1 MTSSP
6 PPSRPHGPGGTGI
19 RRRTVTRGDVDL
31 AVFEQGDPDGP
42 TVVLVHGWPDSHRL
56 WDGVAPLLARRHR
69 VITYDTR
76 GHGESTVPD
85 STSALRIDEYA
96 DDLMAVITAVSPD
109 RPVHLVGHD
118 WGSVQGWE
126 AVCRADADEWIGS
139 FTSISGPSLDH
150 LAVWVR
156 ARLTRPSLRGIGQAL
171 AQLAS
176 SAYTGFFMIP
186 VVPGLFFRAAGR
198 PGLWRRFLR
207 IIDGTPPERIHLAP
221 SLQRDMIN
229 GLRIYSANIVPR
241 LRRPSPRATSV
252 PVHLIVNRRDI
263 ALRPAIYSDTER
275 WVTALSRTDLAT
287 GHWLPFHSPRL
298 VADAVAE
305 FVAEHAAGS

>member
-1 MTSSP
+1 
-6 PPSRPHGPGGTGI
+6 
-19 RRRTVTRGDVDL
+19 
-31 AVFEQGDPDGP
+31 
-42 TVVLVHGWPDSHRL
+42 
-56 WDGVAPLLARRHR
+56 RHR

-126 AVCRADADEWIGS
+126 AGCRAGADEWIGS

-186 VVPGLFFRAAGR
+186 VVPALFFRVAGR

-207 IIDGTPPERIHLAP
+207 IIDGTPPERIHL
-221 SLQRDMIN
+221 
-229 GLRIYSANIVPR
+229 
-241 LRRPSPRATSV
+241 
-252 PVHLIVNRRDI
+252 
-263 ALRPAIYSDTER
+263 
-275 WVTALSRTDLAT
+275 
-287 GHWLPFHSPRL
+287 
-298 VADAVAE
+298 
-305 FVAEHAAGS
+305 